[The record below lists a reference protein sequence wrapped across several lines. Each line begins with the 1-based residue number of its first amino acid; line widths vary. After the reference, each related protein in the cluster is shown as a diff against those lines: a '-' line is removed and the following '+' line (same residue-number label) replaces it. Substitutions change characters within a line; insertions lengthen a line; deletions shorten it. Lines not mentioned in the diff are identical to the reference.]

1 MEGCILGTKRSTF
14 QTNLDIPNITRD
26 PLSLTNHNNRMMSID
41 QIIKILDEFVPFSE
55 DDPTNENEKFL
66 YGLMEAWKRAENR
79 EKAIPSIFR
88 LIERYPHANLGSPGP
103 LVHALETTKEY
114 EGELH
119 ISLIRKPAPLTLW
132 MYNRLIN
139 AEKNPEIIK
148 GHLARLKLFAKHPL
162 TDAETKKEAE
172 NYINHQQRRLQSLH

>member
-1 MEGCILGTKRSTF
+1 
-14 QTNLDIPNITRD
+14 
-26 PLSLTNHNNRMMSID
+26 MSID
-41 QIIKILDEFVPFSE
+41 QIIKNLEGFIPFSE
-55 DDPTNENEKFL
+55 DDPINDNEKFL
-66 YGLMEAWKRAENR
+66 YRLMDAWKKAESR
-79 EKAIPSIFR
+79 EKAIPYIFR

-114 EGELH
+114 DGELH
-119 ISLIRKPAPLTLW
+119 ISLIRKPTPLTLW

-172 NYINHQQRRLQSLH
+172 NYINHQQRRLQSPN